1 MIKLFKWFKPFA
13 GYFLVVYAIAVI
25 TVSSIPDVPTLKIHT
40 HRAEIRLDY
49 LLHFCEYGI
58 LTLLAFLTFSGNDFK
73 LNGKKYYL
81 MASGL
86 ILFAVLDEFHQKLIP
101 GRSFNVFDMVS
112 NVLGIISALVLVP
125 LFLRIWLRKVNRL
138 SEILPE

>member
-49 LLHFCEYGI
+49 LIHFCEYGI
-58 LTLLAFLTFSGNDFK
+58 LALLAYLTFSGNDFK

-86 ILFAVLDEFHQKLIP
+86 ILFAVLDEFHQKIIP
-101 GRSFNVFDMVS
+101 GRSFNIFDMVS
-112 NVLGIISALVLVP
+112 NVLGISATLIFTFILFRKILVKKL
-125 LFLRIWLRKVNRL
+125 
-138 SEILPE
+138 E